1 MSDLLA
7 NIEAH
12 LNSVPLTN
20 GLTPL
25 FCETLHWG
33 APRGMQPQPLPG
45 AAPGD
50 RPLTAVPVAQL
61 SGVRVFRVD
70 WPEDR
75 PPPITARRAVQR
87 ALAPVHAEHL
97 LCYVTRDQTQAAF
110 VWARKRGD
118 DTIELH
124 TLPYEVGSPART
136 TVERLAELA
145 FGLDELGPTGQSPI
159 TAVTDKLNAAFSV
172 EAVTR
177 QFYQEIANW
186 YFWALDHAR
195 FPKDAPKQDGKD
207 HVSLIRLITRVIF
220 CWFLKEKGLIPGAL
234 FDAHRLSHI
243 LDGFAPD
250 DPDDRQSVFYK
261 AILQNLFFATLN
273 MEMDKRAWAKDG
285 QNFMAHSLYRHRE
298 LFRDPQTALDLFKDI
313 PFLNGGLFEC
323 LDRDEGT
330 REEPRYVRIDGFS
343 RRPDSQPVVPDFL
356 FFGDERHADL
366 SEAYGQARYRS
377 ARVRGLVQ
385 TLASYNFTLTENT
398 PLEQEV
404 ALDPELLGKVFE
416 NLLAAYNPETR
427 TTARK
432 ATGSYYTPRQI
443 VDYMVDEALIASLKT
458 KLLAVLPQVS
468 EVEER
473 LRHLFAYH
481 DEPHRF
487 SEAEVEALIHAID
500 HLKILDPACGS
511 GAFPMGILHKL
522 VFVLGK
528 LDPGNERWKAR
539 QLSKAAEIPDPAV
552 RERVMADIEQAFAD
566 NELDYG
572 RKLYLIENCIYGVD
586 IQPIAVQ
593 IAKLRFFIS
602 LMVEQKVNPQAEN
615 FGILPLPNLE
625 TRFVAANTLIG
636 LDRRAQQSLRD
647 PEIDAL
653 ERELARVRAAH
664 FTARTPATKRKYRE
678 RDEELRAR
686 IAELL
691 KHDGWDDQTARML
704 AAWDP
709 YDQNASAPFFD
720 AEWMFGVTEGFDV
733 VIGNPPYVRIQTLN
747 DTSPDLVRY
756 LKNHYAAARKGNY
769 DLYVVFV
776 EAGLKL
782 LSEGGELAYIL
793 PHKFF
798 NAQYGQPLRQLLSD
812 GRHLR
817 HVVHFGDQQIFP
829 GATNYV
835 CLLFLSKAGADQCCW
850 VRVDNLAEWLA
861 SQRAPETTLPAARFT
876 PAEWNVAVGVSSRL
890 FDKLQ
895 RMPVKLGDVADI
907 FVGLQ
912 TSADR
917 IYVLERTSQ
926 PKAGVVRVLDVDG
939 KEWEIERAAMKPFLH
954 DVSLGSFTEPE
965 PNRWLIYPYRLT
977 EMAAELMDAKQLAK
991 RWPGAWA
998 YLKSKAKA
1006 LRARE
1011 HGRFDNEQ
1019 WFTFG
1024 RSQSL
1029 TQMERPKLIVQVL
1042 AQSGRY
1048 AYDARGI
1055 YFTGGGNGPYYGIR
1069 WAAPDEPRSL
1079 HYLQALLSSRLLDF
1093 FHHRIST
1100 TFRGGYFSYGKQF
1113 IAQLPIRPINF
1124 KDSSERAEHDAI
1136 VKLVER
1142 ILAAKRAAPNADTSN
1157 WEREINERVYRLYGL
1172 TAEEIRIV
1180 EESMKS

>member
-12 LNSVPLTN
+12 LKTVPLAN

-25 FCETLHWG
+25 FCETLRWG
-33 APRGMQPQPLPG
+33 SPQGMQPQPLPG

-75 PPPITARRAVQR
+75 PPPTTARRAVQR

-118 DTIELH
+118 GKIELR

-145 FGLDELGPTGQSPI
+145 FGLDELGPTGQPPI

-172 EAVTR
+172 EAVTK

-234 FDAHRLSHI
+234 FDAQRLSHI

-285 QNFMAHSLYRHRE
+285 QHFMAHSLYRHRE

-593 IAKLRFFIS
+593 IAKLRCFIS

-615 FGILPLPNLE
+615 FRILPLPNLE

-664 FTARTPATKRKYRE
+664 FTAKTPAAKRKYRE

-720 AEWMFGVTEGFDV
+720 AEWMFGVTEGFEV

-747 DTSPDLVRY
+747 DTAPDLVRY

-835 CLLFLSKAGADQCCW
+835 CLLFLSKAGVDQCRW
-850 VRVDNLAEWLA
+850 VRVDNLAEWLT
-861 SQRAPETTLPAARFT
+861 SRRAPETALPAARFT
-876 PAEWNVAVGVSSRL
+876 PAAWNVAVGASSRL

-895 RMPVKLGDVADI
+895 QMPVKLEHIAERISQGI
-907 FVGLQ
+907 R
-912 TSADR
+912 TSANEV
-917 IYVLERTSQ
+917 Y
-926 PKAGVVRVLDVDG
+926 VLDVQSERGSLITAYSKQLDREVVIERESVSRFLQG
-939 KEWEIERAAMKPFLH
+939 KEIKAYCIQPSGKVVLIPYEFRGGKSALIPISDYTSRFPKAA
-954 DVSLGSFTEPE
+954 
-965 PNRWLIYPYRLT
+965 
-977 EMAAELMDAKQLAK
+977 A
-991 RWPGAWA
+991 
-998 YLKSKAKA
+998 
-1006 LRARE
+1006 
-1011 HGRFDNEQ
+1011 
-1019 WFTFG
+1019 
-1024 RSQSL
+1024 
-1029 TQMERPKLIVQVL
+1029 
-1042 AQSGRY
+1042 
-1048 AYDARGI
+1048 
-1055 YFTGGGNGPYYGIR
+1055 
-1069 WAAPDEPRSL
+1069 
-1079 HYLQALLSSRLLDF
+1079 YLQANKQFLENRENGRMRVAGWHGFIYPKNLEVMGSAKLLVPDIADRAAFAFDEKGEFAFTSGYGITLKSELQESPKYLLGLLNSRLLDWF
-1093 FHHRIST
+1093 WKRVST
-1100 TFRGGYFSYGKQF
+1100 PLRGGFYRYFTQF

-1124 KDSSERAEHDAI
+1124 GDASERAEHDAI

-1142 ILAAKRAAPNADTSN
+1142 ILAAKRADASADTSA
-1157 WEREINERVYRLYGL
+1157 WEREIDERVYRLYGL
-1172 TAEEIRIV
+1172 TPDEITLVAEGP
-1180 EESMKS
+1180 S

>member
-12 LNSVPLTN
+12 LKTVPLAN

-25 FCETLHWG
+25 FCETLRWG
-33 APRGMQPQPLPG
+33 SPQGMQPQPLPG

-50 RPLTAVPVAQL
+50 CSLTAVPVAQL

-75 PPPITARRAVQR
+75 PPPTTARRAVQR

-118 DTIELH
+118 GKIELR

-136 TVERLAELA
+136 TIERLAELA
-145 FGLDELGPTGQSPI
+145 FGLDELGPTGQPPI

-172 EAVTR
+172 EAVTK

-234 FDAHRLSHI
+234 FDAQRLSHI

-285 QNFMAHSLYRHRE
+285 QHFMAHSLYRHRE

-593 IAKLRFFIS
+593 IAKLRCFIS

-664 FTARTPATKRKYRE
+664 FTAKTPATKRKYRE
-678 RDEELRAR
+678 RDAELRAR

-747 DTSPDLVRY
+747 DTAPDLVRY
-756 LKNHYAAARKGNY
+756 LKDHYAAARKGNY

-835 CLLFLSKAGADQCCW
+835 CLLFLSKAGVDQCRW
-850 VRVDNLAEWLA
+850 VRVDNLPEWLA
-861 SQRAPETTLPAARFT
+861 TLRAPEASLPASRLTPSEWSFAVGKAADLFEKLQGMPVKLRQVANRMFQGVITSADTVFLFKEYTGLQNKVASVSSTESGKTVNIESAVLKRVVRSGHIGRYRAEVTAVLLFPYEVKNNEARLFT
-876 PAEWNVAVGVSSRL
+876 PAEM
-890 FDKLQ
+890 Q
-895 RMPVKLGDVADI
+895 RDFPL
-907 FVGLQ
+907 
-912 TSADR
+912 
-917 IYVLERTSQ
+917 
-926 PKAGVVRVLDVDG
+926 
-939 KEWEIERAAMKPFLH
+939 
-954 DVSLGSFTEPE
+954 
-965 PNRWLIYPYRLT
+965 
-977 EMAAELMDAKQLAK
+977 
-991 RWPGAWA
+991 AWA
-998 YLKSKAKA
+998 YL
-1006 LRARE
+1006 RE
-1011 HGRFDNEQ
+1011 HKRLLENRERGSFKDGQ
-1019 WFTFG
+1019 WYRFG
-1024 RSQSL
+1024 RSQNL
-1029 TQMERPKLIVQVL
+1029 GMWEQPKLLVPYMITEL
-1042 AQSGRY
+1042 G
-1048 AYDARGI
+1048 AYPDEMQHL
-1055 YFTGGGNGPYYGIR
+1055 YFVNVTTGGYGITTLNKR
-1069 WAAPDEPRSL
+1069 VSL
-1079 HYLQALLSSRLLDF
+1079 RYLCALLNSRLLDF
-1093 FHHRIST
+1093 FLKRVST
-1100 TFRGGYFSYGKQF
+1100 NFHGGYFAANKQF
-1113 IAQLPIRPINF
+1113 IEQLPIRQIDF
-1124 KDSSERAEHDAI
+1124 GDAGEQAEHDSLVA
-1136 VKLVER
+1136 LVER
-1142 ILAAKRAAPNADTSN
+1142 ILAAKRADPAADTSA
-1157 WEREINERVYRLYGL
+1157 WEREIDERVYRLYGL
-1172 TAEEIRIV
+1172 TPDEITLVAEGP
-1180 EESMKS
+1180 S